1 MFMWLWR
8 VLGTWA
14 KAISVPGTTGF
25 LQNAA
30 GESCEALGL
39 ATPGISN
46 IFSFLLSFFWTPKT
60 TKFFFSS
67 WSKYGI

>member
-14 KAISVPGTTGF
+14 KATSASGTTGF
-25 LQNAA
+25 LKNAD

-60 TKFFFSS
+60 TFFFSS
-67 WSKYGI
+67 WNKYGI